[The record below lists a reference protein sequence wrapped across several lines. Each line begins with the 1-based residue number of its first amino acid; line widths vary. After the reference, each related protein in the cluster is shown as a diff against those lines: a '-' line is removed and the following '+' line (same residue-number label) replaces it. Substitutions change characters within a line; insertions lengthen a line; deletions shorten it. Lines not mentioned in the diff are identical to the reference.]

1 MKHVISKFNY
11 GENELLEALVKN
23 SNIQELLNIAA
34 KITGNPFFFFDESNQ
49 LFASSDNLDF
59 VSGVWKESSKK
70 GFFSET
76 ELLKNLIIIDSDV
89 DTPPDFPP
97 VPTEKDIMIRSSL
110 SINNKSIGFLATC
123 DLIHTF
129 SVDDIKFAN
138 YFNKIFLIRLGR
150 DTFYRTTKGTK
161 HESFFYN
168 ILKSSLDPD
177 SIKLRQKVLNINLN
191 GIYIVLVVD
200 TSTINL
206 TRTPLEVI
214 QKELDQIIN
223 NSYSIIYNNRIVFI
237 INTGNPLFVS
247 GKTESRIAAYLDSKH
262 LFGSISNPFTDI
274 SMLKNFYSQSVETNR
289 IILFTKSGPGLYYY
303 KNYILDYLLILGEST
318 VSPINFIHPSID
330 ILKNYDT
337 LNSTNYLLSLQTYI
351 LSLGNMAE
359 SARLLDIHYNTM
371 KYRIGVIQDI
381 AHINLKDPA
390 TFVSVFISF
399 RIYEGLE

>member
-11 GENELLEALVKN
+11 GDNELLEALVKN

-76 ELLKNLIIIDSDV
+76 ELLKNLIIIDSDA
-89 DTPPDFPP
+89 DTPPEFPP
-97 VPTEKDIMIRSSL
+97 APTEKDIMIRSSL

-123 DLIHTF
+123 DLIHPF
-129 SVDDIKFAN
+129 SMDDIQFAN
-138 YFNKIFLIRLGR
+138 YFNKILLIRLGR
-150 DTFYRTTKGTK
+150 DAFFRTTKGTK